1 METNFASG
9 SLASVCKFPYRLVVG
24 SLFTCATDNSENPM
38 EFY

>member
-9 SLASVCKFPYRLVVG
+9 SLVSVFKFPYRLVLE

-38 EFY
+38 GFY